1 MARDGERDVAKLGV
15 AMQQICDAHPLVALQ
30 YIAAVDA
37 ETLASLGQL
46 DGRPARILIAARV
59 GSTRLIDNIAI

>member
-1 MARDGERDVAKLGV
+1 
-15 AMQQICDAHPLVALQ
+15 MQQICEAHPLVSLQ